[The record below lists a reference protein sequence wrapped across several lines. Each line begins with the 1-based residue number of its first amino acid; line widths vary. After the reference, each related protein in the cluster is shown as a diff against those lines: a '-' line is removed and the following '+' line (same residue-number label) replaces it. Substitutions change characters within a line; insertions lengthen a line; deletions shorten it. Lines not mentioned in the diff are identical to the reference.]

1 LRDVR
6 RATRITVAAALI
18 TAGGCVKGFQGS
30 NLELD
35 LLPGAPVQ
43 ALSQMPPMGR
53 ELPAAVHF
61 TLYAIQQEMTQDRLF
76 EIVRFELH
84 HIVDTSSPCYIDV
97 GEHVPYPGI
106 HVSSFLKRVSLDTG
120 IMDPAHP
127 PASASPLA
135 VELAVSAAARMQA
148 VAAIG
153 APGGLVAVTSA
164 STSTYPAVAA
174 ACGGPQNEIPPPEC
188 FDNASNALRLQLCQ
202 AAWKMDP
209 SLWEGTDRVLTAP
222 LNGVTHGMETLA
234 SAPISMTPVGGA
246 QFFVD
251 NALSNVDAYAIYVQ
265 ADGMDTP
272 GTQLYFGTPTHVTRG
287 VDHVRLV
294 SPINQ
299 AVTADLAV
307 FTDLGEDDVH
317 F

>member
-1 LRDVR
+1 MI
-6 RATRITVAAALI
+6 ATS
-18 TAGGCVKGFQGS
+18 GCVKGFQGS

-43 ALSQMPPMGR
+43 ALVQMPPMGR

-61 TLYAIQQEMTQDRLF
+61 TLYAIQHEASQDNLF
-76 EIVRFELH
+76 EVVRFELH

-106 HVSSFLKRVSLDTG
+106 HVSSFLNRVLQDTQ

-127 PASASPLA
+127 PPTASPQA

-148 VAAIG
+148 IAAIG
-153 APGGLVAVTSA
+153 ATDGGLVAVTSA
-164 STSTYPAVAA
+164 SPSVYPAIASD
-174 ACGGPQNEIPPPEC
+174 CGGPPNQIPPPKC
-188 FDNASNALRLQLCQ
+188 FDNASNQLRLQLCQ
-202 AAWKMDP
+202 AAWRSDP
-209 SLWEGTDRVLTAP
+209 NLWEGTDRVLTAP
-222 LNGVTHGMETLA
+222 LNGVTHGMETLL

-251 NALSNVDAYAIYVQ
+251 NALTNVDAYAIYVQ

-299 AVTADLAV
+299 AVTADLAI
-307 FTDLGEDDVH
+307 FTDLGEDDVN